1 MDDEKKDWDSLAYVP
16 KEYYICRVSKYRNF
30 MTALELQERK
40 NWALDILQA
49 CNSEVAISY
58 MESLARK
65 LIKIEKAELK
75 RPNCFTLEE
84 VKEMLKETQKD
95 AKNKV
100 GIPHEEMQK
109 LFNKWR

>member
-1 MDDEKKDWDSLAYVP
+1 
-16 KEYYICRVSKYRNF
+16 

-40 NWALDILQA
+40 NRALDILQA
-49 CNSEVAISY
+49 CNSEEAISD

-84 VKEMLKETQKD
+84 VKEMLKETNRDKE
-95 AKNKV
+95 N
-100 GIPHEEMQK
+100 GIYVSEQEMRDFFQS
-109 LFNKWR
+109 FH

>member
-1 MDDEKKDWDSLAYVP
+1 
-16 KEYYICRVSKYRNF
+16 

-49 CNSEVAISY
+49 CNSEEAISY

-65 LIKIEKAELK
+65 LNKIEKAELK

-84 VKEMLKETQKD
+84 VKEMLKETNRDKE
-95 AKNKV
+95 N
-100 GIPHEEMQK
+100 GIYVSEQEMRDFFQS
-109 LFNKWR
+109 FR

>member
-1 MDDEKKDWDSLAYVP
+1 
-16 KEYYICRVSKYRNF
+16 
-30 MTALELQERK
+30 MTSLELQERK

-49 CNSEVAISY
+49 CNSEEAISY

-84 VKEMLKETQKD
+84 VKEMLKETNRDKENGKRQRRLSHIID
-95 AKNKV
+95 FWRSDYEP
-100 GIPHEEMQK
+100 IYSQEDPQQ
-109 LFNKWR
+109 LF

>member
-1 MDDEKKDWDSLAYVP
+1 
-16 KEYYICRVSKYRNF
+16 

-40 NWALDILQA
+40 NRALDILQA
-49 CNSEVAISY
+49 CNSEEAISH

-84 VKEMLKETQKD
+84 VKEMLKDTNRDKE
-95 AKNKV
+95 N
-100 GIPHEEMQK
+100 GIYVSEQEMRDFFQS
-109 LFNKWR
+109 FR

>member
-1 MDDEKKDWDSLAYVP
+1 
-16 KEYYICRVSKYRNF
+16 

-40 NWALDILQA
+40 KRALDILQA
-49 CNSEVAISY
+49 CNSEEAISY

-84 VKEMLKETQKD
+84 VK
-95 AKNKV
+95 
-100 GIPHEEMQK
+100 
-109 LFNKWR
+109 

>member
-1 MDDEKKDWDSLAYVP
+1 
-16 KEYYICRVSKYRNF
+16 
-30 MTALELQERK
+30 MTSLELQERK

-49 CNSEVAISY
+49 CNSEEAISY

-84 VKEMLKETQKD
+84 VKEVFLL
-95 AKNKV
+95 
-100 GIPHEEMQK
+100 K
-109 LFNKWR
+109 LFPNMGTVEPLLEEEPLVLPLPCY

>member
-1 MDDEKKDWDSLAYVP
+1 
-16 KEYYICRVSKYRNF
+16 

-49 CNSEVAISY
+49 CNSEEAISY

-84 VKEMLKETQKD
+84 VKEMLKASDVYKRQGLLFKSDFWETD
-95 AKNKV
+95 C
-100 GIPHEEMQK
+100 
-109 LFNKWR
+109 FSC

>member
-1 MDDEKKDWDSLAYVP
+1 
-16 KEYYICRVSKYRNF
+16 

-49 CNSEVAISY
+49 CNREEAISY
-58 MESLARK
+58 MESIARK

-84 VKEMLKETQKD
+84 VKEMLKETNRDKE
-95 AKNKV
+95 N
-100 GIPHEEMQK
+100 GIYVSEQEMRDFFQS
-109 LFNKWR
+109 FR